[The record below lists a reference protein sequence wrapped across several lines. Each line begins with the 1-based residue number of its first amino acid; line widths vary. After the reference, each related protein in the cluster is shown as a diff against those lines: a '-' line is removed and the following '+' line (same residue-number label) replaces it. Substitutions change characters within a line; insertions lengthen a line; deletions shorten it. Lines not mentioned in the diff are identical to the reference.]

1 MSVSVTPTVKPKFPA
16 GIHALKA
23 TGWQRRDLIPERGMT
38 VWITEGCLTLIVD
51 NNEVQELLEDFYKVK

>member
-1 MSVSVTPTVKPKFPA
+1 
-16 GIHALKA
+16 
-23 TGWQRRDLIPERGMT
+23 MT